1 MAANDDNQEVYHNLT
16 ESSRK
21 DNQTNDKWTLYL
33 MLCCLTA
40 CVGSLIFGYN
50 IGVTN
55 LPTPLIKEFFAQKYF
70 PEYYQK
76 LNANRQP
83 IETQE
88 KLNHYMQELS
98 SITSQRH
105 SSVGNKTAMEE
116 LNERS
121 HKLEEEAQKFLNE
134 SAKITVKVIESYQKR
149 LSESHPD
156 LAKIKNETN
165 TESEDIQKYTTFLWT
180 ITTSLF
186 VVGGMIGAFT
196 SKYVVDFFGRKKGIL
211 FHHIFTLIGAV
222 LAFIAP
228 IINRPECVL
237 VSRFVFGVQ
246 GGMTCGLIPTYL
258 SEISP
263 AALRGATGVMNQLG
277 ITIGILISQ
286 TLGFRQLLGTRDC
299 WNILLALPIIPG
311 AIGVVCLLLFF
322 PESPRALLINNR
334 DEESA
339 RKALHRLRNTTEVS
353 VEIDEIKQESR
364 ETKSDE
370 AISLKDLFTLKELRW
385 PLITGLILQLAQQL
399 CGINAIFFYSEG
411 IFRDAAIQ
419 NEHIQYAVFATGFIN
434 VIMTL
439 VCIPLIDRLG
449 RKPLLVYPMII
460 IILDFL
466 LLTVF
471 LYYQTPENII
481 FSYLSIVCIIVFIM
495 CFAVGLGPIP
505 FLYVAEC
512 FRQDAR
518 SAALAICMFT
528 NWVANLCLTLTFP
541 YLAKLLTTYVFLVF
555 VVVVAIAVFV
565 IFLKVP
571 ETKNRSVDEIMAHFA
586 GKKQPLATSAEDE
599 ASGKLMPN
607 TKV

>member
-1 MAANDDNQEVYHNLT
+1 
-16 ESSRK
+16 
-21 DNQTNDKWTLYL
+21 

-55 LPTPLIKEFFAQKYF
+55 LPTPLIKEFFAQKYI

-76 LNANRQP
+76 INANQHA
-83 IETQE
+83 ILTQQ
-88 KLNHYMQELS
+88 KLNQYMHELS
-98 SITSQRH
+98 DIAEQRQK
-105 SSVGNKTAMEE
+105 SVGNKTAMEG
-116 LNERS
+116 LNERN
-121 HKLEEEAQKFLNE
+121 HKLEEDAQKFLNE
-134 SAKITVKVIESYQKR
+134 SAKITVKVIETHQKKFN
-149 LSESHPD
+149 ESHPD
-156 LAKIKNETN
+156 LNRIIAEIDIETDKKKDF
-165 TESEDIQKYTTFLWT
+165 TKFLWT

-186 VVGGMIGAFT
+186 VVGGMIGAFA

-222 LAFIAP
+222 LAFVAP
-228 IINRPECVL
+228 LINRPECVI
-237 VSRFVFGVQ
+237 VSRFVYGVQ
-246 GGMTCGLIPTYL
+246 GGMACGLIPTYL

-286 TLGFRQLLGTRDC
+286 TLGFRQLLGTQDC

-353 VEIDEIKQESR
+353 VEIEEIKQESR

-370 AISLKDLFTLKELRW
+370 AISLKELFTLKELRW

-399 CGINAIFFYSEG
+399 CGINAIFFYSED
-411 IFRDAAIQ
+411 IFRTAAIQ

-434 VIMTL
+434 VVMTL

-460 IILDFL
+460 IIFDFL

-471 LYYQTPENII
+471 LYYQKQGII

-528 NWVANLCLTLTFP
+528 NWMANLCLTLTFP
-541 YLAKLLTTYVFLVF
+541 YLAKILETYVFLVF